1 MILLVMQVLKILLL
15 VHSTQIVKLH
25 ANNIVKSVIFFN
37 YLEGCNY
44 IFSHVIKQP
53 YPYSN
58 VYSTFYNRIQAI
70 AIPKP
75 TQETCSVEY
84 MNNHPGFLIFLEYAL
99 AEAKAE
105 GKYGNSE
112 ALGVFST
119 FVKGCKKYI
128 SPPKN
133 DGEVKTR
140 AQAEKEL
147 TQKVNEVIKRYPQFH
162 LTPQKAREWIL
173 YHYPDL
179 NPDNYPSAE
188 RAPPIDDLQQNAID
202 PTNPVGDVTQD
213 PTVKALNKG
222 KAMDAHVHQG

>member
-15 VHSTQIVKLH
+15 VHSTRIVNASCEQH
-25 ANNIVKSVIFFN
+25 REECDFFN

-53 YPYSN
+53 YPL
-58 VYSTFYNRIQAI
+58 QAI

-75 TQETCSVEY
+75 IQETCSVEY

-99 AEAKAE
+99 AE

-128 SPPKN
+128 SPPN

-188 RAPPIDDLQQNAID
+188 RAPPIDDLQQDAID